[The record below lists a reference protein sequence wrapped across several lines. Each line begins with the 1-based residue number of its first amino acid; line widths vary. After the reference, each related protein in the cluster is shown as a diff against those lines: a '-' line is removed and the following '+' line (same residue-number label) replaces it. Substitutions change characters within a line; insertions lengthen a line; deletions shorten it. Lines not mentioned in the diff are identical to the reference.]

1 MLKFVLEVLAGFQL
15 AIALAA
21 ITLSLEVG
29 LDLVQTWI
37 LLIAAAGWLVLLGL
51 GWRKGL
57 LTDDV
62 QKRLVVAFALN
73 LVLFLQVGVSELLI
87 PASSALTDFAEVL
100 TVMLNLVPLASIM
113 AAAVI
118 VFARD
123 NDRTHVLDSS
133 AQRNPG

>member
-29 LDLVQTWI
+29 FDLVQTWI
-37 LLIAAAGWLVLLGL
+37 LLIAAAGWLVILGL
-51 GWRKGL
+51 GLRKGR
-57 LTDDV
+57 LTDVV

-100 TVMLNLVPLASIM
+100 TVMLNLVPLASII

-118 VFARD
+118 VFAQD
-123 NDRTHVLDSS
+123 NHRTDTVDSAEPINS
-133 AQRNPG
+133 D